1 VLGFF
6 DIDQLKAVNDSR
18 GHAAGDRML
27 LQFVESLRSKL
38 RPIDLVIRFGGDEF
52 VCALPDMTE
61 RDVIPRFAEVQAA
74 LAAASEHGS
83 VTVGIAEL
91 AAGESS
97 EQLIG
102 RADAALYH
110 ARTDSPDSCAGKRAF
125 TG

>member
-91 AAGESS
+91 ATGESS

-110 ARTDSPDSCAGKRAF
+110 ARTDSDDS
-125 TG
+125 